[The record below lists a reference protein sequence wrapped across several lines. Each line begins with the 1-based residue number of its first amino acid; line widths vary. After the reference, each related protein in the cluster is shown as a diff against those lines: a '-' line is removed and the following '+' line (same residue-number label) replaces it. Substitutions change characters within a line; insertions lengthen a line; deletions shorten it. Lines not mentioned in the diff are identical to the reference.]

1 MLVAEVYLKFVAI
14 STLVMLFA
22 SNQAFVTMVLQQY
35 LSATLIPII
44 EDGEEDVSENRL
56 HRVSLFMAILSFV
69 WVFVPLVKNSPASSS
84 PILCQ

>member
-44 EDGEEDVSENRL
+44 EDGE
-56 HRVSLFMAILSFV
+56 
-69 WVFVPLVKNSPASSS
+69 
-84 PILCQ
+84 